1 MVPEYC
7 TCGAKL
13 PEDARFCHKC
23 GKPQYDYPGLQE
35 EPALAVPVAPPA
47 LPLVPEID
55 FHNRA
60 AVQTGFLA
68 ALCAVAIFIVPLPLP
83 FLRLLIAF
91 VAAGFLAVYAYS
103 RRTGQML
110 SIRSGARMG
119 WITGVFAFAL
129 TMALFTVVMIG
140 ISSQGGL
147 AAFFR
152 EHKDQLN
159 VSGAQS
165 DAFLQALNDPVSLA
179 GGMLMSLLLFFVVM
193 TMLPMLGGAL
203 GAKIL
208 DKQ

>member
-1 MVPEYC
+1 VPEQC
-7 TCGAKL
+7 TCGARL

-35 EPALAVPVAPPA
+35 EPPPLAAAVVAPPS
-47 LPLVPEID
+47 PLTPEID

-60 AVQTGFLA
+60 AVQTGLLA
-68 ALCAVAIFIVPLPLP
+68 AFCAVAIFVIPLPLP

-119 WITGVFAFAL
+119 WITGVFAFAM
-129 TMALFTVVMIG
+129 TTALLTVVMIG

-147 AAFFR
+147 AAFIR
-152 EHKDQLN
+152 DHKEQFN
-159 VSGAQS
+159 VNGAQS
-165 DAFLQALNDPVSLA
+165 DAVLQTLNDPVALA

-208 DKQ
+208 DKE